1 MEFLQDPE
9 TWVAL
14 ATVIF
19 VVLAARPIMRA
30 LGKMLDERSAKIRSD
45 LAEAEKLRTEAEKL
59 LADYQRRQRQALKEA
74 EGILAQAK
82 DEALRIRKESAA
94 NIETALKRR
103 ERQAL
108 EKIAQAE
115 TQAVAEVRNQAVNL
129 AILGAQKALASGL
142 DAAKAGSLID
152 QSVADLERRLH

>member
-1 MEFLQDPE
+1 MEFLHDPE

-19 VVLAARPIMRA
+19 VILATRPIMRA

-45 LAEAEKLRTEAEKL
+45 LAEAEKLRAEAEKL

-74 EGILAQAK
+74 EGILAHAK

-129 AILGAQKALASGL
+129 AILGAQKALSSGL
-142 DAAKAGSLID
+142 DAARAGSLID
-152 QSVADLERRLH
+152 QSVAELERRLH

>member
-19 VVLAARPIMRA
+19 VILAARPVMRA

-45 LAEAEKLRTEAEKL
+45 LAEAEKLRSEAEKL

-94 NIETALKRR
+94 TIETALKRR

-129 AILGAQKALASGL
+129 AILGAQKALSSGL

>member
-30 LGKMLDERSAKIRSD
+30 LGKMLDDRSAKIRSD

-142 DAAKAGSLID
+142 DPAKAGSLID

>member
-152 QSVADLERRLH
+152 QTVADLERRLH

>member
-1 MEFLQDPE
+1 MEFLHEAE
-9 TWVAL
+9 TWAAL

-19 VVLAARPIMRA
+19 VILAARPVMRA
-30 LGKMLDERSAKIRSD
+30 LGKMLDERSAQIRSD
-45 LAEAEKLRTEAEKL
+45 LADAEKLRGEAEKL

-74 EGILAQAK
+74 EGILAHAK
-82 DEALRIRKESAA
+82 DEAERIRKESAA

-115 TQAVAEVRNQAVNL
+115 TQAVAEVRNQAVSL
-129 AILGAQKALASGL
+129 AVLGAQKALASGL
-142 DAAKAGSLID
+142 DAARAGSLID
-152 QSVADLERRLH
+152 QSVAELERRLH

>member
-1 MEFLQDPE
+1 MEFLHDPE

-19 VVLAARPIMRA
+19 VILAARPVMRA

-74 EGILAQAK
+74 EGILAHAK
-82 DEALRIRKESAA
+82 DEAERIRKESAA

-115 TQAVAEVRNQAVNL
+115 TQAVTEVRNQAVNL
-129 AILGAQKALASGL
+129 AVLGAQKALASGL
-142 DAAKAGSLID
+142 DAARAGSLID
-152 QSVADLERRLH
+152 QSVAELERRLH